1 MAGNA
6 RTADFAA
13 TAPWSGIT
21 GKPTAFPSSPAS
33 MSGVGAAD
41 RGVLAWDSTS
51 QQWRPITLLELKQ
64 RLEALA

>member
-21 GKPTAFPSSPAS
+21 GKPLTFPSNPAS
-33 MSGVGAAD
+33 MTNNGASD
-41 RGVLAWDSTS
+41 GSLLVWDAAF
-51 QQWRPITLLELKQ
+51 QQWKPITLLQLKQ
-64 RLEALA
+64 RLNAI